1 MTNAIHE
8 AGATMEKSEQF
19 RIRLREL
26 FSEQALAAL
35 ATHQA
40 GQPYA
45 NLVAFQASDDL
56 RYIYFVTPKTTRK
69 FANLT
74 ADNRVAVMV
83 NNSMN
88 RDSDFHRAISVTAVG
103 RATEVQ
109 GVDKEA
115 ALVKYLNKHG
125 HLEDF
130 AKAPTSA
137 LIRVTV
143 ETYYMV
149 TNFQTVTELHLA
161 L

>member
-1 MTNAIHE
+1 MTNAIHGT
-8 AGATMEKSEQF
+8 GATMRQSEQF
-19 RIRLREL
+19 RLRLREL
-26 FSEQALAAL
+26 FSEQNLAAL

-45 NLVAFQASDDL
+45 NLIAFQASDDL
-56 RYIYFVTPKTTRK
+56 RYLYFVTPKTTRK

-83 NNSMN
+83 NNSLN

-115 ALVKYLNKHG
+115 ALVNYLKKHG

-130 AKAPTSA
+130 ANAPTSA
-137 LIRVTV
+137 LIRVAV